1 MSNEVEASTS
11 MANTT
16 VQFAAV
22 GDPEAPGSSTGGS
35 EGASGAGDGG
45 GSDKGV
51 KFSNEDANPPKRP
64 ELMTAKSTRPIV
76 PRGYS
81 VSRRLVEDGTTKT
94 HLKRLWQK
102 LTVGGSTFDGF
113 LLAASQEVGQ
123 SILSLPYVF
132 AQLGF
137 AGGII
142 FELFFATLALYTCVL
157 LVCMHAQ
164 YRHNLKV
171 NEDPKHYDEYY
182 IVSYHEIME
191 HFVGKWLKYFSM
203 AVVFFA
209 LIGLSTVQ
217 IIATASNM

>member
-1 MSNEVEASTS
+1 MSNEVEAST
-11 MANTT
+11 ATAT
-16 VQFAAV
+16 VELATV
-22 GDPEAPGSSTGGS
+22 GGDTAPEPEAPGSSN
-35 EGASGAGDGG
+35 GG
-45 GSDKGV
+45 GSNVGAGGDGSDNGV
-51 KFSNEDANPPKRP
+51 KFSNEGGGDDPPKPKRP
-64 ELMTAKSTRPIV
+64 ELMTEKSTRPNV

-132 AQLGF
+132 SQLGF
-137 AGGII
+137 AGGVILE
-142 FELFFATLALYTCVL
+142 FFFATLALYTCVL

-171 NEDPKHYDEYY
+171 NEDPRHYDEYY

-191 HFVGKWLKYFSM
+191 HFVGK
-203 AVVFFA
+203 
-209 LIGLSTVQ
+209 
-217 IIATASNM
+217 